1 MYCSAS
7 PLILLPS
14 TFASLPLSCSK
25 GQFCCCVLRLLSA
38 HYQVKCHGG
47 RQTISQLGHQ
57 FRFAGYVLKYCLAP
71 LFWVRSPLRRGSHQL
86 AMIYHRS
93 SLLSDL
99 PAFGW
104 ILGGFWMYRKFIIH
118 LPNTFGESTEHLPN
132 IYRKLLH
139 NCRTSIDNLSMM
151 RAMLLSNVLH
161 VDRVEDESTH
171 DRHHEEGRVG
181 FSMCRT

>member
-1 MYCSAS
+1 MHIKIQNTKWALKIWYIVYFLYCSAS

-38 HYQVKCHGG
+38 HCQVKCHGG
-47 RQTISQLGHQ
+47 RQIISQLGHQ

-99 PAFGW
+99 PA
-104 ILGGFWMYRKFIIH
+104 YRNLSKSIEIYRRSIEY
-118 LPNTFGESTEHLPN
+118 LSN
-132 IYRKLLH
+132 IYRK
-139 NCRTSIDNLSMM
+139 S
-151 RAMLLSNVLH
+151 
-161 VDRVEDESTH
+161 
-171 DRHHEEGRVG
+171 
-181 FSMCRT
+181 